1 MYDMTVELA
10 DFYARHVRLGQDL
23 RNDLA
28 AKRDLNLKRVNGG
41 LDKLA
46 EETGR
51 SHPHWSD
58 WQNQGGY
65 AMHTLNQDPAD
76 ERDYD
81 IDVAVIFRKEDL
93 PSGALDARKRVCEA
107 LKKSGANF
115 SKEPEARTNAVTI
128 YYADG
133 YHIDFAVFRT
143 YDENGKRK
151 IEHASTEWKARD
163 PAEVTNWF
171 TKKVDE
177 LSPKENAVLGYKPQ
191 VSPGQLR
198 RVVRFVKWFCR
209 SRPSWSLPGGMI
221 VSALVAN
228 AEVYRPSG
236 ARDDR
241 ALYDTLVALRDQLNI
256 SCKVYNPVD
265 GSELTARTELL
276 NQVERLRDRLKDN
289 LPKLDVLFRQDCTRA
304 QARSAWDWIFS
315 HDYWAK
321 KGDVQK
327 SLADASGRG
336 MPYAVD
342 VTCEVTDHENGP
354 VRRTYRSGQGLLP
367 KNMSL
372 RFTART
378 DAPADSYIEW
388 ICKNDGDEAVA
399 DKCLGWTKTGRQIW
413 TSTRYKGAH
422 TLTCRV
428 SRGGRIVA
436 EKVFLVRIARGPIEE
451 IRARRQLT

>member
-1 MYDMTVELA
+1 
-10 DFYARHVRLGQDL
+10 
-23 RNDLA
+23 
-28 AKRDLNLKRVNGG
+28 
-41 LDKLA
+41 
-46 EETGR
+46 
-51 SHPHWSD
+51 
-58 WQNQGGY
+58 
-65 AMHTLNQDPAD
+65 
-76 ERDYD
+76 
-81 IDVAVIFRKEDL
+81 
-93 PSGALDARKRVCEA
+93 
-107 LKKSGANF
+107 
-115 SKEPEARTNAVTI
+115 
-128 YYADG
+128 
-133 YHIDFAVFRT
+133 
-143 YDENGKRK
+143 
-151 IEHASTEWKARD
+151 
-163 PAEVTNWF
+163 
-171 TKKVDE
+171 
-177 LSPKENAVLGYKPQ
+177 
-191 VSPGQLR
+191 
-198 RVVRFVKWFCR
+198 
-209 SRPSWSLPGGMI
+209 MI

-241 ALYDTLVALRDQLNI
+241 ALYDTLVALRDHLNI

-321 KGDVQK
+321 KEDVQK

-413 TSTRYKGAH
+413 TTTRYKGAH